1 MIAMLAAP
9 LSAAMFYLCLW
20 QRLGGRKV
28 RKRVGKVC
36 LHAPIGLMIG
46 LSFGGDAVSRELK
59 VPPAPGELAIVG
71 ARIYPA
77 PDAAPIDDGVVIV
90 RGTRIVSVGSRSDI
104 PVPRAARLIDARGS
118 VLTAGFWN
126 CHIHL
131 MTPALLN
138 AATDK
143 AATLQSGL
151 ETMLTRWGFT
161 TVFDLASSTDNALAL
176 RQRVNSGEIAGPM
189 ILSVGDPFFPKD
201 GTPIYVRDFL
211 KAHDWPDEE
220 VSTPEEAAAR
230 AARQLDRGTD
240 GVKIFAG
247 AIVGGKIGVLPMRID
262 IAKAVVKEAHSR
274 GKPAFAHPSN
284 LAGLNVAIESG
295 VDILAHTTATDGGG
309 VPGGWSAELI
319 ARMRKHNM
327 ALIPTMT
334 LFEVEAKKFGES
346 SDDLANAIKTIT
358 VEVRD
363 YAAAGGQILFGTD
376 VGYTDAFD
384 TTEEYRLMSAELGWR
399 QILASLTTAPATRF
413 GFAARKGRVATG
425 MEADLVLL
433 NADPAQDPTAFAR
446 VRDTIRAGRVIW
458 GTDQ

>member
-1 MIAMLAAP
+1 MIAMLAVGIR
-9 LSAAMFYLCLW
+9 M
-20 QRLGGRKV
+20 
-28 RKRVGKVC
+28 GKVC
-36 LHAPIGLMIG
+36 LHASIVLMIG
-46 LSFGGDAVSRELK
+46 LSFGRGAVARESK

-90 RGTRIVSVGSRSDI
+90 RGGQIVNVGSRSEI

-126 CHIHL
+126 SHIHL
-131 MTPALLN
+131 MIPALLN

-143 AATLQSGL
+143 ADIVQSGL
-151 ETMLTRWGFT
+151 ETMVTRWGFT
-161 TVFDLASSTDNALAL
+161 TVFDLGSSTDNALAL
-176 RQRVNSGEIAGPM
+176 RRRVSSGEIAGPLV
-189 ILSVGDPFFPKD
+189 LSVGDPFFPKD

-211 KAHDWPDEE
+211 EAHGWPNEE
-220 VSTPEEAAAR
+220 VATPEEAAAR

-240 GVKIFAG
+240 GVKLFAG

-262 IAKAVVKEAHSR
+262 IAKAAVEEAHRR

-295 VDILAHTTATDGGG
+295 VDVLAHTTASDGGG

-319 ARMRKHNM
+319 GRMRKHNI
-327 ALIPTMT
+327 ALIPTLT
-334 LFEVEAKKFGES
+334 LFEVEGKKFGES
-346 SDDLANAIKTIT
+346 ADDLATAIKATT
-358 VEVRD
+358 AEVRD

-384 TTEEYRLMSAELGWR
+384 TTEEYRLMSAVLDWR

-413 GFAARKGRVATG
+413 GFATRKGRVAAG

-446 VRDTIRAGRVIW
+446 VRDTIRGGRVIW
-458 GTDQ
+458 GSDR